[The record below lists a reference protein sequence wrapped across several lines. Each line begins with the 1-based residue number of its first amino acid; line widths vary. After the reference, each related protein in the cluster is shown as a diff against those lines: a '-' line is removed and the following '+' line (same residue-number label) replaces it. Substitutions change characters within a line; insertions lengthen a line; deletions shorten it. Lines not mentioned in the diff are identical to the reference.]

1 MISSALVQK
10 IEHIQVKPDL
20 KDVLRG
26 ILTEIERSREQA
38 VTTTDFKE
46 LKDIVRDLAV
56 AQQHTE
62 QRMGELTTAQQRTE
76 QRMGELTTA
85 QQRTEQRMEEL
96 TTAQQR
102 TEQRMEEL
110 ATAQQR
116 TEQRMEELAT
126 AQQRT
131 EQRMEELATAQQRT
145 EQRMEELAAAQ
156 QETTR
161 EVATLSR
168 AMKDTRTQVGG
179 LAHSMAYALENEAY
193 RKLPQY
199 LRTHYQ
205 IEVVESFV
213 RTEIGGEEVNFFAK
227 ARQHDADVVIVG
239 ESVLKL
245 DDPGKLKQLH
255 KQVAAVQE
263 VYQLPVLPLI
273 VTHYARPKL
282 LAKIERE
289 GILVVQSFHWE

>member
-10 IEHIQVKPDL
+10 IELIQVKPDL

-56 AQQHTE
+56 
-62 QRMGELTTAQQRTE
+62 
-76 QRMGELTTA
+76 
-85 QQRTEQRMEEL
+85 
-96 TTAQQR
+96 
-102 TEQRMEEL
+102 
-110 ATAQQR
+110 
-116 TEQRMEELAT
+116 
-126 AQQRT
+126 
-131 EQRMEELATAQQRT
+131 AQQRT

-263 VYQLPVLPLI
+263 VYHLPVLPLI

-289 GILVVQSFHWE
+289 GILVVQSFRWE

>member
-10 IEHIQVKPDL
+10 IELIQVKPDL

-56 AQQHTE
+56 
-62 QRMGELTTAQQRTE
+62 
-76 QRMGELTTA
+76 
-85 QQRTEQRMEEL
+85 
-96 TTAQQR
+96 
-102 TEQRMEEL
+102 
-110 ATAQQR
+110 
-116 TEQRMEELAT
+116 
-126 AQQRT
+126 
-131 EQRMEELATAQQRT
+131 AQQRT

-289 GILVVQSFHWE
+289 GILVVQSFRWE

>member
-10 IEHIQVKPDL
+10 IELIQVKPDL
-20 KDVLRG
+20 KDILRG

-46 LKDIVRDLAV
+46 LKDIVRDLA
-56 AQQHTE
+56 
-62 QRMGELTTAQQRTE
+62 M
-76 QRMGELTTA
+76 
-85 QQRTEQRMEEL
+85 
-96 TTAQQR
+96 
-102 TEQRMEEL
+102 
-110 ATAQQR
+110 
-116 TEQRMEELAT
+116 

-199 LRTHYQ
+199 LRTHYR